1 MTIYRRDC
9 ICCETQIN
17 LKNKMKTKLFIL
29 SAMLFGLFA
38 YNVYSQDGV
47 GIGSGISN
55 IYDVNTVETLS
66 GEVTSI
72 DKIFSNNNMYGLHMT
87 IYSSDGQMLVH
98 LGPVW
103 FVENQDIEIVAGDY
117 VIVTGSRVNFND
129 TQVIIAKEVMKDEK
143 VLLLRDDNGYPL
155 WAAWPNR

>member
-1 MTIYRRDC
+1 
-9 ICCETQIN
+9 
-17 LKNKMKTKLFIL
+17 MKKKLFIL
-29 SAMLFGLFA
+29 SALLFGLFT
-38 YNVYSQDGV
+38 YNVYSQDGI

-72 DKIFSNNNMYGLHMT
+72 DKIYSNNNMYGLHMT

-103 FVENQDIEIVAGDY
+103 FVENQDIEIVPGDY
-117 VIVTGSRVNFND
+117 VVVTGSRVNFND
-129 TQVIIAKEVMKDEK
+129 TQVIIAKEVMKEEK
-143 VLLLRDDNGYPL
+143 VLLLRDDSGYPL

>member
-1 MTIYRRDC
+1 VVIYRSDGKL
-9 ICCETQIN
+9 IETQIN
-17 LKNKMKTKLFIL
+17 LKNKMKTKIFIL
-29 SAMLFGLFA
+29 LALLSGLFS
-38 YNVYSQDGV
+38 YNVYSQDGL
-47 GIGSGISN
+47 GQGSGISN

-66 GEVTSI
+66 GEVTGI
-72 DKIFSNNNMYGLHMT
+72 DKIYTSNNMYGLHMT
-87 IYSSDGQMLVH
+87 IYSGNGQMLVH

-103 FVENQDIEIVAGDY
+103 FVENQDIEIAEGDY
-117 VIVTGSRVNFND
+117 VIVTGSRITFND